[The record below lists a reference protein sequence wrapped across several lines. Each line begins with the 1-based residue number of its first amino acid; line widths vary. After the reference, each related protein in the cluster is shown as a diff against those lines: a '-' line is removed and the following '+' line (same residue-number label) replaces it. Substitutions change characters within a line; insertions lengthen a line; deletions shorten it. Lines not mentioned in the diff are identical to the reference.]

1 MSNYADLSKN
11 FVSCYDAKG
20 NLHRFPVDPAVEN
33 YVKKLEKAISN
44 GNRKGLEKYE
54 FKFKVTEDVVE

>member
-1 MSNYADLSKN
+1 MSEFLHKNYI
-11 FVSCYDAKG
+11 SCYNEKG
-20 NLHRFPVDPAVEN
+20 QYHRYGVDPEVES

-54 FKFKVTEDVVE
+54 FKFKVQEEV